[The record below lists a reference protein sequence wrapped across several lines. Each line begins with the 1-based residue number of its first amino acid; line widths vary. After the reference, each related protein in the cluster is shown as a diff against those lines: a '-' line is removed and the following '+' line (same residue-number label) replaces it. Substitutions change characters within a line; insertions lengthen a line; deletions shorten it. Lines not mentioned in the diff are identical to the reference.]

1 MLIVC
6 PDSGTTGSMIFK
18 IRKTLSQLKH
28 WPPALLLPLSAP
40 SSDYWLSSLS
50 RKDRPG
56 WPTSDEGQ
64 LLFGISRIFSSVT
77 NSLIRSTNSGWRSE
91 CWKPRK
97 TDQKGCSVASESS
110 PYAEFVRHCTTYCDF
125 RGTELACPGLLKYS
139 REKLVGKR
147 RTAREIMYRK

>member
-6 PDSGTTGSMIFK
+6 PDSGTTGSLIFK

-28 WPPALLLPLSAP
+28 WPPALLLLPAP

-50 RKDRPG
+50 RKDLPG

-91 CWKPRK
+91 SWKPRK

-110 PYAEFVRHCTTYCDF
+110 PYAEFVSHCTTYCDF
-125 RGTELACPGLLKYS
+125 RGTELAFPGLLKCS
-139 REKLVGKR
+139 REKLERK
-147 RTAREIMYRK
+147 RTAQEIMYRK